1 MNKQESKRTSIF
13 NKYMKN
19 LNFLNENGFIKS
31 RKNIYICPIC
41 LNHYDEINTE
51 NPLTL
56 EDAPPKSLGGKAK
69 TLTCKNC
76 NNECGYKI
84 DSHLVKRMRDL
95 DKPKLLP
102 DSSIPIEM
110 KIDNEIVRAEMIID
124 AEGNQKLISSLK
136 NNNPNIL
143 HDRMKVGKKVE
154 GITIIRENV
163 KPSNLE
169 YALLKTAYLMN
180 FEKFGYLFILDKSYD
195 IIREQLKKPN
205 QRIYQEGFW
214 ITQNLPE
221 SYCGSFVL
229 KNKDIKSLTSNFIL
243 DTGKSKTMFIVQLPL
258 PNLSITTALVSKL
271 EQEKEMNL
279 KFYPNPN
286 IKRNFLS
293 NIDDI
298 EELKANI
305 E

>member
-1 MNKQESKRTSIF
+1 MNKQEIKRTGIF
-13 NKYMKN
+13 NKYIKN
-19 LNFLNENGFIKS
+19 LNFLNEYGFVQSK
-31 RKNIYICPIC
+31 KNVYICPIC
-41 LNHYDEINTE
+41 LSNHTEINTE

-56 EDAPPKSLGGKAK
+56 EDAPPKSLGGKAN
-69 TLTCKNC
+69 TLTCKKC

-102 DSSIPIEM
+102 NSSIPIEI
-110 KIDNEIVRAEMIID
+110 KIDNEIIRAEITID
-124 AEGNQKLISSLK
+124 TEGNQKLISSLK

-143 HDRMKVGKKVE
+143 RDRIKKGKKIE
-154 GITIIRENV
+154 QITILREQI
-163 KPSNLE
+163 KPDNLE
-169 YALLKTAYLMN
+169 YALLKTAYLMV

-195 IIREQLKKPN
+195 IVREQLTKPN
-205 QRIYQEGFW
+205 QRIYPNGFW

-221 SYCGSFVL
+221 SYCGCFIL

-258 PNLSITTALVSKL
+258 PNLPINISISKKL
-271 EQEKEMNL
+271 EQERKMNL

-286 IKRNFLS
+286 IERDYLFNLD
-293 NIDDI
+293 NIK
-298 EELKANI
+298 ELKVNI